1 MQRNKPWMDTDQ
13 YIEDY
18 YEELLYRQA
27 LEYEWEQ
34 WEMEQLKNE
43 KGRIHTDLKPEN
55 KEDESN
61 SEYQPLHFPG
71 ID

>member
-1 MQRNKPWMDTDQ
+1 MKRNKPWMDDDR

-34 WEMEQLKNE
+34 YEQEQLKNE
-43 KGRIHTDLKPEN
+43 KGRIHTTPIKT
-55 KEDESN
+55 KQDESN
-61 SEYQPLHFPG
+61 SEYQSLHFPG